1 MHRLVACT
9 SSLKSCDTGCVAKK
23 TSATVRKHRR
33 EISFVNCKNAS
44 LVACTSCTF
53 FSQPICIR
61 RRIVLRQ
68 GQLRDACITTRY
80 ESVFQFIRHD
90 GGAHSGFVIAL
101 KNPARVSRLSRPWSE
116 FDSLCRRYR
125 WRDELR
131 TTWSSHDPRENW
143 KRESKKALQISRTTI
158 KSSIILKSYPFIN
171 LHLCLSFYIF

>member
-1 MHRLVACT
+1 MYRLVACT
-9 SSLKSCDTGCVAKK
+9 SSLKSRDTGRVAKK
-23 TSATVRKHRR
+23 TSTVRKHRR

-44 LVACTSCTF
+44 LVACTF

-61 RRIVLRQ
+61 RKIVLRQ
-68 GQLRDACITTRY
+68 VQSRDACTTTRY
-80 ESVFQFIRHD
+80 ENVFQFIRHD

-131 TTWSSHDPRENW
+131 TWSSRKLKARVQKSAPNFEHDD
-143 KRESKKALQISRTTI
+143 
-158 KSSIILKSYPFIN
+158 
-171 LHLCLSFYIF
+171 